1 MSLRPDD
8 RASRSRSKSRTRDDR
23 SRSRSNVRTAPTQA
37 PSPPSSNGAAYGYP
51 PPLPLSSSSAAPP
64 MPGSFGNGVIS
75 PTYEVRSPHG
85 AAERST
91 YFSPTSSAAAPLHYP
106 PAAPSVPY
114 PADDGGWTMGDY
126 TDLPP
131 HERPGYVAPP
141 AQFPQWPPPK
151 HEDDDGLAYEDG
163 GKVKGETAQHPAYG
177 NSYPPQPQYPSHAA
191 ESGPAPGYRYTP
203 QTTAPRDTRS
213 SSYGY
218 QYAPP
223 PDKITYTSM
232 PQTGGPP
239 APYSQSTQRPVDQLP
254 RKYSQERHSSYSNGA
269 QVVDITPGHDKR
281 DRTSSASK
289 AHRLSINTEQPGLQ
303 APGLGPRMDR
313 LSVSGNRP
321 DMHALSGAGGMP
333 PPSPLLE
340 AYHGTYQSLSPMHLA
355 MRPGDED
362 DLSDLEPLSAPFA
375 KSAGKKGRE
384 KLERDAAERG
394 GKEKKRVVLYPAEE
408 DAKKIAKAL
417 GHHKVDPD
425 PLIDIL
431 PGLSHDQIWELR
443 KEYKKQVKI
452 QGKGINLPKHLK
464 MKVTGNF
471 GKAAYV
477 TALGRWEGEGYW
489 ANFWYQA
496 HGSRRELLIESLMGR
511 TNGEIR
517 NIKDEFKDKRYAD
530 SLTKCM
536 EKELKMDKFRT
547 AVLMALEER
556 RQEEQDVYPAEY
568 RSRDVEMLNRALTA
582 KQGGESAM
590 LEIIVR
596 RSDSHLRDVLKTYE
610 RVYGENFARAALK
623 KSNNLVGEV
632 IAHILNGVINKP
644 ARDALLLQHAIKD
657 VAERNKDDDL
667 RYELLISRLVRLHW
681 DKMHLMRVKRAYA
694 EKYGREL
701 QEDIEEATKGD
712 FREFMC
718 ELVEA
723 K

>member
-8 RASRSRSKSRTRDDR
+8 RASRSRSKSGTHDR
-23 SRSRSNVRTAPTQA
+23 SRSRSNVRAPKV
-37 PSPPSSNGAAYGYP
+37 PSPPSSAAYGYP
-51 PPLPLSSSSAAPP
+51 PGPPPMSGPP
-64 MPGSFGNGVIS
+64 MPGSFSNGITS
-75 PTYEVRSPHG
+75 PSYEVRSPHG
-85 AAERST
+85 AAERPT
-91 YFSPTSSAAAPLHYP
+91 YFPPTSAAPSHYP
-106 PAAPSVPY
+106 PAPSVPY

-131 HERPGYVAPP
+131 HERPGYVPPP
-141 AQFPQWPPPK
+141 AQFPQWRQQ
-151 HEDDDGLAYEDG
+151 HDDDDDDLAYEDSNKANG
-163 GKVKGETAQHPAYG
+163 GPPHHPAYS
-177 NSYPPQPQYPSHAA
+177 NTYPPQPQYPGQPA
-191 ESGPAPGYRYTP
+191 ESPSTAGYRYTP
-203 QTTAPRDTRS
+203 QTAARDAHS
-213 SSYGY
+213 SSHGY

-223 PDKITYTSM
+223 PEKITYTAT
-232 PQTGGPP
+232 PQTGVPP
-239 APYSQSTQRPVDQLP
+239 AQYSQSAQRPVDQLP
-254 RKYSQERHSSYSNGA
+254 RKYSQERHNSYSKGA
-269 QVVDITPGHDKR
+269 QVMDITPGHDKR
-281 DRTSSASK
+281 DRTSSTSK
-289 AHRLSINTEQPGLQ
+289 PHRLSVNTDQPGLH
-303 APGLGPRMDR
+303 APSAGGPGSRMDR
-313 LSVSGNRP
+313 LSISGNRP
-321 DMHALSGAGGMP
+321 DMHALGGAGGMP
-333 PPSPLLE
+333 PASPLLE

-362 DLSDLEPLSAPFA
+362 DMSDFEPLSSAVS
-375 KSAGKKGRE
+375 KAGKKGPG
-384 KLERDAAERG
+384 KLERDAERS
-394 GKEKKRVVLYPAEE
+394 KEKKRVVLYDAEE

-417 GHHKVDPD
+417 NHHKVDPD

-431 PGLSHDQIWELR
+431 PSLSHDQIWELR

-464 MKVTGNF
+464 LKVTGNF

-489 ANFWYQA
+489 ANFWYQS
-496 HGSRRELLIESLMGR
+496 HGSRRELLIETLMGR
-511 TNGEIR
+511 PNLDIR
-517 NIKDEFKDKRYAD
+517 NIKDEFKDKRYSD

-556 RQEEQDVYPAEY
+556 RQEEQDVYPPEY
-568 RSRDVEMLNRALTA
+568 RNRDVEMLHRALTA

-596 RSDSHLRDVLKTYE
+596 RSDAHLREVLRTYE
-610 RVYGENFARAALK
+610 RTYDENFARAALK

-681 DKMHLMRVKRAYA
+681 DKLHLSRVKRAYA

-701 QEDIEEATKGD
+701 QEDVEDATKGD